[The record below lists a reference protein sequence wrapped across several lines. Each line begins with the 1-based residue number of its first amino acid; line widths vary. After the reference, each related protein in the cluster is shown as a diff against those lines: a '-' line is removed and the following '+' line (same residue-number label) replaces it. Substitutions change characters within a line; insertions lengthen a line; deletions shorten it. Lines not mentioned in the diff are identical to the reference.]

1 MDVVDI
7 TRLQFAVVTIYH
19 YLFVPLSISLAS
31 LTAGL
36 QTASVLT
43 KDPERAQRLRRSTL
57 LVGKLLLVTFAVGVV
72 TGLVQE
78 FQFGMGWSAF
88 ARFYGDVFGPTLA
101 IEGMLAFF
109 LEATF
114 LGLWFFGWDRL
125 PRLVHLATI
134 WVVAVGT
141 LISAYVILGANSF
154 MQHPVAYGL
163 DPVTGRAQLTSF
175 AELMTNPVL
184 LATFPHTIAGA
195 AMLGG
200 ALLLSVG
207 SWRRWTA
214 SWTPRAGARVR
225 SEDPDQRAFAGLAR
239 LGAWT
244 TVAGGLATAL
254 TGDVL
259 GKVMTSVQPMKMA
272 AAEALYTTTTGAP
285 FSILTIGSLDG
296 SRPVFSIELPYLL
309 SFLATG
315 DLGSTVQGIDDL
327 QAQYVEQYGPG
338 SYVPV
343 IPLAYWSFRAMI
355 TIGLLAALVAGVYL
369 WLTRKGLDPREPKAS
384 ALPFMGQRL
393 FPRPLV
399 QLSLR
404 VLPTLPLLPAAAG
417 TAGWVFTE
425 TARQPWLAFGLTLTR
440 DGVSPGLTAG
450 EAWAS
455 LAAFTAVYGV
465 LAVVWL
471 RLVRHLVTQ
480 DLADPA
486 SRPVVALPGLDD
498 GDDGDDGEDEPAGGE
513 PRPAAAAPQRT
524 AVPSY

>member
-1 MDVVDI
+1 MDVVDV

-43 KDPERAQRLRRSTL
+43 RDPARAQRLRRSTL

-175 AELMTNPVL
+175 TELMTNPVL
-184 LATFPHTIAGA
+184 FATFPHTIAGA

-207 SWRRWTA
+207 SWRRWVGPA
-214 SWTPRAGARVR
+214 PSGAAGSPEARAL
-225 SEDPDQRAFAGLAR
+225 DPDQRAFAGLAR

-285 FSILTIGSLDG
+285 FSLLTIGNLDG
-296 SRPVFSIELPYLL
+296 SRPLFSLELPYLL

-315 DLGSTVQGIDDL
+315 DFGSTVQGIDDL
-327 QAQYVEQYGPG
+327 QAQYAQQYGPG
-338 SYVPV
+338 DYVPV

-369 WLTRKGLDPREPKAS
+369 WLTRSGLDPREPKAS

-404 VLPTLPLLPAAAG
+404 MLPTLPLLPAAAG

-440 DGVSPGLTAG
+440 DGVSPGLTVG
-450 EAWAS
+450 EAWLS

-471 RLVRHLVTQ
+471 RLVKHLVAQ
-480 DLADPA
+480 DLTDPA
-486 SRPVVALPGLDD
+486 SPTGGSVVPLPGDRPTPSLDRD
-498 GDDGDDGEDEPAGGE
+498 HG
-513 PRPAAAAPQRT
+513 RPAQPVIPA
-524 AVPSY
+524 Y